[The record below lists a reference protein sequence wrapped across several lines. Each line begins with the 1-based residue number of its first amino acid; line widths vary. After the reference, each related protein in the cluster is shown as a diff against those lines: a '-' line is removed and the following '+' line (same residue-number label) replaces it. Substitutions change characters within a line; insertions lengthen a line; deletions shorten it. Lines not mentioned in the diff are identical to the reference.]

1 MIITISKCKFS
12 FTVTVP
18 ILVFSVLIG
27 LSQAHSQPS
36 DLPIIASRHL
46 FDIQSGFL
54 HPSDVTVGAKG
65 QIYVLDGVND
75 RVKVF
80 SSNGK
85 YLSSFGSPGTGNGG
99 FNHPLG
105 IDSVKEGS
113 IYVADTGNRLIQV
126 FTATGQFK
134 FQFPVEVK
142 DSPRPP
148 DPVDVV
154 VDDELDR
161 CYVIDNDNHRVLL
174 YPKEGSRL
182 LKVWGVSGEK
192 PGEFHFPF
200 LGALDN
206 QSHLYVVDVLN
217 TRVQAF
223 NPEGRAMAYI
233 GKWGVDRGQ
242 FYRPKGVTVDGK
254 DRIYVSDS
262 YLGVIQVFKR
272 FRKFLGVLGNGDNQL
287 LRFKTPVGI
296 YIDDNFRLY
305 VVEMLLNKVSV
316 YQLTDKD

>member
-1 MIITISKCKFS
+1 MNKFCY
-12 FTVTVP
+12 FVTALL
-18 ILVFSVLIG
+18 LVIVS
-27 LSQAHSQPS
+27 LSGKQPVYGQPA

-54 HPSDVTVGAKG
+54 HPSDVTVGANER
-65 QIYVLDGVND
+65 IYILDGIND
-75 RVKVF
+75 RVKIF
-80 SSNGK
+80 TSTGK
-85 YLSSFGSPGTGNGG
+85 YLSSFGSPGTGKGG
-99 FNHPLG
+99 LNHPLG
-105 IDSVKEGS
+105 IDSSKDGS
-113 IYVADTGNRLIQV
+113 IYVADTRNRLIQV
-126 FTATGQFK
+126 FSSTGQFK
-134 FQFPVEVK
+134 FQFPVKVE
-142 DSPRPP
+142 DSPRSP

-154 VDDELDR
+154 VDDEQNR
-161 CYVIDNDNHRVLL
+161 CYVIDNDNHRVLV
-174 YPKEGSRL
+174 YTKNGSRL
-182 LKVWGVSGEK
+182 LKIWGVSGEE

-242 FYRPKGVTVDGK
+242 FYRPKGVTVDSK

-262 YLGVIQVFKR
+262 YLGVVQIFKR
-272 FRKFLGVLGNGDNQL
+272 FRKFMGVLGNGDNQV

-296 YIDDNFRLY
+296 YIDDKFRLY
-305 VVEMLLNKVSV
+305 VVEMLLNRVSV
-316 YQLTDKD
+316 YQLTDED

>member
-1 MIITISKCKFS
+1 MNKFCY
-12 FTVTVP
+12 FVTTLL
-18 ILVFSVLIG
+18 LVIAS
-27 LSQAHSQPS
+27 LSGGKHVSAQPA
-36 DLPIIASRHL
+36 DLPVIASRHL

-54 HPSDVTVGAKG
+54 HPSDVTVGARER
-65 QIYVLDGVND
+65 IYVLDGINN

-80 SSNGK
+80 TSTGK
-85 YLSSFGSPGTGNGG
+85 YVSSFGSQGTGNGG
-99 FNHPLG
+99 LNHPLG
-105 IDSVKEGS
+105 IDSAKDGS
-113 IYVADTGNRLIQV
+113 IYVADTRNRLIQV
-126 FTATGQFK
+126 FSSTGQFK
-134 FQFPVEVK
+134 FQFPVKIK
-142 DSPRPP
+142 DSSRPP

-154 VDDELDR
+154 VDDEQDR
-161 CYVIDNDNHRVLL
+161 CYVIDNDNHRVLV
-174 YPKEGSRL
+174 YTKDGSSL
-182 LKVWGVSGEK
+182 LKIWGTSGEQ

-262 YLGVIQVFKR
+262 YLGVIQIFKR
-272 FRKFLGVLGNGDNQL
+272 FRKFIGVLGNGDKQL

-296 YIDDNFRLY
+296 YIDDQFRLY
-305 VVEMLLNKVSV
+305 VVEMLLNRVSV
-316 YQLTDKD
+316 YQLTDKG

>member
-1 MIITISKCKFS
+1 MNKLPYVVTFLFLLCLNLSGIR
-12 FTVTVP
+12 TVC
-18 ILVFSVLIG
+18 G
-27 LSQAHSQPS
+27 QPS
-36 DLPIIASRHL
+36 DLPIIASKHL

-54 HPSDVTVGAKG
+54 HPSDVTVGAKER
-65 QIYVLDGVND
+65 IYVLDGVNN

-80 SSNGK
+80 NAGGK
-85 YLSSFGSPGTGNGG
+85 YLSSFGSRGTGEGG

-105 IDSVKEGS
+105 IDSAKDGS
-113 IYVADTGNRLIQV
+113 IYVADSGNRLIQV
-126 FTATGQFK
+126 FTSTGHFK
-134 FQFPVEVK
+134 FQFPVNVQ

-154 VDDELDR
+154 VDDENNR
-161 CYVIDNDNHRVLL
+161 CYVIDNDNHRVLV
-174 YPKEGSRL
+174 YTKDGARL
-182 LKVWGVSGEK
+182 LKTWGVSGEK

-206 QSHLYVVDVLN
+206 QSTLYVVDVLN

-242 FYRPKGVTVDGK
+242 FYRPKGVTVDNK

-262 YLGVIQVFKR
+262 YLGVIQIFKR
-272 FRKFLGVLGNGDNQL
+272 FRKFKGVLGNGDNQV

-296 YIDDNFRLY
+296 YIDDKFRLY
-305 VVEMLLNKVSV
+305 VVEMLLNRVSV
-316 YQLTDKD
+316 YQLTDEG